1 MDTITCTNDLCL
13 AETKTNQENIL
24 LDIIKEVCGE
34 PTKLSQKLV
43 GKVNRII
50 ADCDLTHHASFHK
63 LVTADDS
70 TTTVLGFMHQ
80 TAAELTFDEQA
91 ELNEAIVNKIQDKI
105 PIFTDELENLKQH
118 TGGKE
123 SRNEKVREL
132 QQNLDEKLNTL
143 NEQENEKVELMME
156 WLNHR
161 LHDVSSFSTQTN
173 ELYISEAVGIQ
184 WAPLNVPMSRRLQT
198 LAATA
203 WICLVLFGEAA
214 AILLFIQLIYSQFWW
229 LTLLYGIWMLN
240 DLDVCHRGG
249 RKIEWVRNW
258 SWWNY
263 YRDYFP
269 IKLVKKQDLDPSRN
283 YLFACFPHGVVC
295 SGAFGAFAT
304 NALNFYKVF
313 PGMTCNMIT
322 LGGHFRVPFF
332 RDLVLALGSCASS
345 QESLLHLLDKRK
357 HTGKCV
363 VLFVGGAAEA
373 LDSHPGEYKV
383 ILSRRKG
390 FIRVAMK
397 SGSPLVPVFSFG
409 EPDVFRP
416 PNNPQDS
423 LLRKF
428 QEKVRQ
434 LTGISPMFPIGRGVF
449 QYSIGVVPLRS
460 PVTTVVGEPMEIVK
474 NMEPTDAEVD
484 AVHAQFTQRLVALF
498 EAEKSKYLKDHEKV
512 QLVIT

>member
-1 MDTITCTNDLCL
+1 MDTILGT
-13 AETKTNQENIL
+13 
-24 LDIIKEVCGE
+24 
-34 PTKLSQKLV
+34 
-43 GKVNRII
+43 
-50 ADCDLTHHASFHK
+50 FH
-63 LVTADDS
+63 
-70 TTTVLGFMHQ
+70 
-80 TAAELTFDEQA
+80 
-91 ELNEAIVNKIQDKI
+91 
-105 PIFTDELENLKQH
+105 
-118 TGGKE
+118 
-123 SRNEKVREL
+123 
-132 QQNLDEKLNTL
+132 
-143 NEQENEKVELMME
+143 
-156 WLNHR
+156 
-161 LHDVSSFSTQTN
+161 
-173 ELYISEAVGIQ
+173 YISEALGIK
-184 WAPLNVPMSRRLQT
+184 WAPLDLPMSRRLQT

-203 WICLVLFGEAA
+203 WIVLVLFGEAA
-214 AILLFIQLIYSQFWW
+214 AILIFIQLIYSGFWW

-258 SWWNY
+258 PWWNY

-304 NALNFYKVF
+304 NALGFYKVF
-313 PGMTCNMIT
+313 PGMTCHMIT
-322 LGGHFRVPFF
+322 LAGHFRVPFF

-345 QESLLHLLDKRK
+345 QESLLYLLDKKK
-357 HTGKCV
+357 HQGKCV
-363 VLFVGGAAEA
+363 ALIVGGAAEA

-390 FIRVAMK
+390 FVRVAMK
-397 SGSPLVPVFSFG
+397 SGAPLVPVFSFG

-449 QYSIGVVPLRS
+449 QYSFGVVPLRS
-460 PVTTVVGEPMEIVK
+460 PITTVVGEPMEIER
-474 NMEPTDAEVD
+474 NLEPTDTEVN
-484 AVHAQFTQRLVALF
+484 AVHAEFTQRLIALF
-498 EAEKSKYLKDHEKV
+498 EAEKSKYLKDHDKV
-512 QLVIT
+512 KLVIT